1 MSKDTPDKTDLSSMS
16 KEELI
21 AYLLQKNESLE
32 SQLKQQKEEAQ
43 KKEQASVASVSS
55 IVSNLRAELSYKDAL
70 LKETL
75 EDQEKLNQ
83 EKQQLLDEKQQ
94 FDKER
99 KELTEDKL
107 RLCNEKQKLSDEKQ
121 KLSDE
126 KQELI
131 EDKVKLKE
139 TITRLKNFKQN
150 ASDLIRNVVDNI
162 KRFYFVFK
170 EQGLKENI
178 PEFDEYNILEMN
190 MFLEDKITTLLNAAK
205 TCLEHEKAA
214 LNEPRSES
222 TKHSKGNKSQ
232 DNSADITAG
241 VDGAHELEN
250 AVTVEIQK
258 NDQSDFDEAASS
270 VTLKADT
277 SATNTDTGEE
287 LTKTEIQDAVLSG
300 CSSQERLSIEQN
312 LSKGTKVLSL
322 NIKNDLSSVNDSN
335 RKRKIEHFITIND
348 SEQIAGVIC
357 NEQEIHFRTY
367 CDDCGEVMD
376 FVLNTK
382 AKRIN
387 TVLTA
392 SGSLA
397 NIKTIL
403 SKVHIANCKKCGK
416 EIEINPATLSEF
428 KVVKDNQNER
438 WALNER
444 EINEKETVQT
454 ALESVFSNSDDQ
466 APTKEKSNDKRKSYK
481 QEDKQRQLNRKDIY
495 NSIVKSEDTHEIS
508 CNLKHDLIDAG
519 NGLLPVINPYTFD
532 AEAFGMTPA
541 FKK

>member
-43 KKEQASVASVSS
+43 KKEQASVASISS

-214 LNEPRSES
+214 LNEPRRES

-250 AVTVEIQK
+250 AVTVEIQN

-287 LTKTEIQDAVLSG
+287 LTKTEIQDAVLS
-300 CSSQERLSIEQN
+300 C
-312 LSKGTKVLSL
+312 
-322 NIKNDLSSVNDSN
+322 
-335 RKRKIEHFITIND
+335 KI
-348 SEQIAGVIC
+348 
-357 NEQEIHFRTY
+357 
-367 CDDCGEVMD
+367 
-376 FVLNTK
+376 
-382 AKRIN
+382 
-387 TVLTA
+387 
-392 SGSLA
+392 
-397 NIKTIL
+397 
-403 SKVHIANCKKCGK
+403 
-416 EIEINPATLSEF
+416 
-428 KVVKDNQNER
+428 
-438 WALNER
+438 
-444 EINEKETVQT
+444 
-454 ALESVFSNSDDQ
+454 
-466 APTKEKSNDKRKSYK
+466 
-481 QEDKQRQLNRKDIY
+481 
-495 NSIVKSEDTHEIS
+495 
-508 CNLKHDLIDAG
+508 HD
-519 NGLLPVINPYTFD
+519 
-532 AEAFGMTPA
+532 
-541 FKK
+541 

>member
-21 AYLLQKNESLE
+21 AYLLKKNESLE

-55 IVSNLRAELSYKDAL
+55 IVSNLRAELSRKDAL

-107 RLCNEKQKLSDEKQ
+107 RLCNEKQ

-250 AVTVEIQK
+250 AVTVEIQN

-416 EIEINPATLSEF
+416 EIEINPATLSDF

-444 EINEKETVQT
+444 EINEQETVQT

-466 APTKEKSNDKRKSYK
+466 APTKEKIKR
-481 QEDKQRQLNRKDIY
+481 
-495 NSIVKSEDTHEIS
+495 
-508 CNLKHDLIDAG
+508 
-519 NGLLPVINPYTFD
+519 
-532 AEAFGMTPA
+532 
-541 FKK
+541 